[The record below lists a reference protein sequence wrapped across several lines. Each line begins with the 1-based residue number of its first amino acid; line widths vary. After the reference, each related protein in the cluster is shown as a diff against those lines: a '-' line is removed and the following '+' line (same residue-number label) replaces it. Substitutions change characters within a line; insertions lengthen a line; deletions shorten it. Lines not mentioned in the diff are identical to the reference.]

1 MASLWAW
8 LTNGMS
14 PLNKIFIE
22 ALGCG
27 LLMGLITLI
36 PYVIVYVFQGWLFA
50 KFGCFGLMIGAALLG
65 AIIFIVLFI
74 I

>member
-1 MASLWAW
+1 MSSLFAW

-14 PLNKIFIE
+14 PLQKIVIE

-27 LLMGLITLI
+27 LLMGLIVII
-36 PYVIVYVFQGWLFA
+36 PWIIFYMFQATLFA
-50 KFGCFGLMIGAALLG
+50 KFGCFGLVIGAALSG
-65 AIIFIVLFI
+65 TIIFMLMFI